1 MDYFRVLSVL
11 AIALPVAWSAYE
23 AFRMRR
29 HRLKTDLLM
38 SVTTCT
44 LVNLDKRLTLAVQN
58 DQVIAETLQRIS
70 RPADPANPADGGRP

>member
-29 HRLKTDLLM
+29 HRLKTDVLM
-38 SVTTCT
+38 AVTTCT
-44 LVNLDKRLTLAVQN
+44 IVNLDKRLTLAVQN
-58 DQVIAETLQRIS
+58 DQAIAETLQRIS
-70 RPADPANPADGGRP
+70 RPANPADGGRPL